1 VTNRLSIPIAFAL
14 AGAMAL
20 FCLAL
25 TTGTAEAAER
35 GVTAGLQVGASA
47 VDVTPTQ
54 FPVIVNGMFEERMA
68 DRAVDPLF
76 ARAFVLDDGTERIAI
91 VVVDSCMLPRELI
104 DDAKERAAKLTGI
117 AVDHTLV
124 SATHTHSA
132 PSAMGCLG
140 SRADPQYPA
149 FLVPQI
155 VRAIQLA
162 DERKQP
168 ARIGWT
174 KVRAPELTFC
184 RRYIRRPDRLIVDP
198 FGQPTA
204 RAHMNP
210 GFLSPDVIG
219 PSGPVDDELS
229 VVAMQSRNGKPL
241 GVLANFSMHYV
252 GSPLLSADYFGR
264 FAEYLG
270 KQIDGSDGATSCIV
284 SMSQGTSGDLIS
296 RNQSAPEIKFDYDE
310 YAKRIADVAIRAYR
324 DIKYQDTA
332 PLAMR
337 ETKLKLQRRVPDAEK
352 LARSKEIAAKIGD
365 RLPMGWTEVYALE
378 QIYLHEEPE
387 RELVL
392 QAVRIGDLGIAAV
405 PNEVYGI
412 TGLKIKLQSPLPAT
426 FNIEL
431 ANGSEGYIAPPE
443 QHTLGGY
450 TTWAARTAALE
461 IEAEPKIVE
470 ALLKLLE
477 EVSGQPRRPS
487 PKAGGAYAEA
497 VLKSKP
503 LAFWRLDEI
512 SGDIARDLSGNKR
525 NARLNG
531 GFARYLTGPEGKG
544 FADEGHTN
552 HVTHLAAGLLRADA
566 LTIGDT
572 YTVEFWFWNGL
583 PHDARPITGYLF
595 ALGGQN
601 EGKALGDHLGLGGTS
616 VAGGRLF
623 FSDGNPHNPLSPGK
637 MTIAVGR
644 WNHVVLA
651 REGDKFRAHLNGQAD
666 PDFAG
671 QTNAPLSGNRSTMFF
686 GGREDNED
694 SLEGKLSDV
703 AFYDRAL
710 SADEVAEHYK
720 AALVSP
726 GSE

>member
-1 VTNRLSIPIAFAL
+1 
-14 AGAMAL
+14 
-20 FCLAL
+20 
-25 TTGTAEAAER
+25 
-35 GVTAGLQVGASA
+35 
-47 VDVTPTQ
+47 
-54 FPVIVNGMFEERMA
+54 
-68 DRAVDPLF
+68 
-76 ARAFVLDDGTERIAI
+76 
-91 VVVDSCMLPRELI
+91 MLPRELI

-117 AVDHTLV
+117 AVDHMLV

-132 PSAMGCLG
+132 PAAMGCLG

-168 ARIGWT
+168 ARIGWA

-229 VVAMQSRNGKPL
+229 VVAMKSRDGKPL

-252 GSPLLSADYFGR
+252 GSPMLSADYFGR

-296 RNQSAPEIKFDYDE
+296 RNQSAPETKFDYDE
-310 YAKRIADVAIRAYR
+310 YAKKIADVAIRAYR

-337 ETKLKLQRRVPDAEK
+337 ETKLKLRRRVPDAEK
-352 LARSKEIAAKIGD
+352 LAQSKAIAAKIGD
-365 RLPMGWTEVYALE
+365 RLPKGWQEVYALE
-378 QIYLHEEPE
+378 QIYLDEEPE

-392 QAVRIGDLGIAAV
+392 QAVRIGDLGIAAI

-461 IEAEPKIVE
+461 VEAEPKIVE

-477 EVSGQPRRPS
+477 QIADRPRRSLPE
-487 PKAGGAYAEA
+487 AGGAYAEA

-503 LAFWRLDEI
+503 VAFWRLDEI
-512 SGDIARDLSGNKR
+512 SGEVALDASGN
-525 NARLNG
+525 NHDANLDG
-531 GFARYLTGPEGKG
+531 GFARYLPGPEGNG
-544 FADEGHTN
+544 FPDEGRAN
-552 HVTHLAAGLLRADA
+552 HVTHLAGGRLRANVA
-566 LTIGDT
+566 KIRET
-572 YTVEFWFWNGL
+572 YTIEFWFWNGL
-583 PHDARPITGYLF
+583 PNDARPITGYLF

-601 EGKALGDHLGLGGTS
+601 DGRALGDHLGVGGTS

-623 FSDGNPHNPLSPGK
+623 FSDGNPHNTLSPGK

-651 REGDKFRAHLNGQAD
+651 REGDKFRVHLNGQAD
-666 PDFAG
+666 PDIAG
-671 QTNAPLSGNRSTMFF
+671 QTNAPFSASSATMFF
-686 GGREDNED
+686 GGREDNAD
-694 SLEGKLSDV
+694 SLEGKLADV
-703 AFYDRAL
+703 ALYDRAL
-710 SADEVAEHYK
+710 SADEVAGHYK
-720 AALVSP
+720 AASVPP
-726 GSE
+726 GGE